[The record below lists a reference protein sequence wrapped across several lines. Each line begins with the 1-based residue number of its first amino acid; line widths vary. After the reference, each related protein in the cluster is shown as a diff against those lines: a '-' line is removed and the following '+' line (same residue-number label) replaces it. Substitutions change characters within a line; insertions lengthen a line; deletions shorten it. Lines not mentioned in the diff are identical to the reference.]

1 MAQKKP
7 KLDRQTLLDRR
18 YDYMK
23 QAFKIDG
30 GKSASPISKELETW
44 ARHWTAVHLLGT
56 LAEEAHLG
64 KFKIYDVH
72 HIMGRTNTGEF
83 DTLEYLITLNRLEH
97 ECVEGDCV
105 IENLR
110 GDEYMY
116 LILYLLRKSTKNR
129 WNKPRELI
137 EKNISIERLEY
148 IRKIK

>member
-64 KFKIYDVH
+64 
-72 HIMGRTNTGEF
+72 
-83 DTLEYLITLNRLEH
+83 LEH